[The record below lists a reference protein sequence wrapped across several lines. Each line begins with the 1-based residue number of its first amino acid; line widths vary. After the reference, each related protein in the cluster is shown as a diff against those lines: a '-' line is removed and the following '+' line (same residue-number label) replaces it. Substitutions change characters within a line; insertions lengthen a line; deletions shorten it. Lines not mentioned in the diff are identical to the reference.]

1 MARGRMIDNCIS
13 ISEKINDLSLKEA
26 FIYTWIIPHLDDW
39 GRISGSPRTLKA
51 LAFPM
56 KREIKTKDIESAL
69 TKFRNIGLFL
79 WEGDNGDSVLQQD
92 FEEFSSHQSISESK
106 RSKSKYRELFKHKN
120 SNPQESPRIPK
131 NPQESP
137 AQVSIREVKLREE
150 NIREVKSSPNNKY
163 SDDSQEIILSR
174 LLFTKIK
181 ARDEKAKE
189 PDYQKWGVHID
200 RLHRLDSRSFE
211 LIEQVITW
219 CQNDDF
225 WQNNILTTAKLRVQF
240 TQLVLRM
247 TKKVEP
253 KSWGALREVQAK
265 YGGES
270 NQ

>member
-1 MARGRMIDNCIS
+1 LRNLAVIS
-13 ISEKINDLSLKEA
+13 RFQSLK
-26 FIYTWIIPHLDDW
+26 
-39 GRISGSPRTLKA
+39 GQK
-51 LAFPM
+51 
-56 KREIKTKDIESAL
+56 
-69 TKFRNIGLFL
+69 
-79 WEGDNGDSVLQQD
+79 V
-92 FEEFSSHQSISESK
+92 
-106 RSKSKYRELFKHKN
+106 N

-219 CQNDDF
+219 CQQDDF

-265 YGGES
+265 YGGEAG
-270 NQ
+270 NEQ